1 MGWIN
6 LLQNVFSII
15 MIRGILCMTSEIQ
28 LEVQEELEEGIG
40 VGTLASDFLP
50 PYKYLT
56 PDDYFRLDSVTGDL
70 YMTAHRMDRESL
82 CPRKDPEGCLRKYV
96 AIIGPE
102 ENIVQVTVKVQDIND
117 NAPIFYASEIHLSVP
132 EDVAV
137 GVTFALDDSASDA
150 DEGINGEVW
159 YKLDTESSFFVV
171 NEKETSPVVVVQKEL
186 DRETQSSHQLILL
199 AIDRGSPPQTG
210 TATLVVE
217 VKDVDDNCPTFSP
230 NSPQTVSIPG
240 NSPIGTVVTRV
251 IATDA
256 DLGTN
261 AMITYSFDARTSDKF
276 YMDQDSGHITL
287 LGIIN
292 TDVPLKYILRVLANG
307 PFCPPVATQVTVS
320 VLPVVSE
327 QPVIKIKFIA
337 EHRNQTLLLQE
348 NKPPTVLAV
357 LELTK
362 ASGITGTL
370 SIEGDVPFLLK
381 PHKGKYHLLPSS
393 PLDFEQKHEYDISL
407 VYNDAGVSKFGPK
420 TVIPVLVEDV
430 NDNAP
435 QFQQMQFKVE
445 VLENNQPGA
454 PLVQVKA
461 TDVDSLQNGK
471 VVYRLSPDAEGLFG
485 IDRMTGQLYAM
496 VALDREHQEYYSII
510 VVAQDNGSPPL
521 EATATVSIQVLDQ
534 NDNAPVFLSP
544 SFIFF
549 IPENIPLLARVGLV
563 AAEDADK
570 GQNGKVE
577 VHVLNGSS
585 SFVMDNIQGTVRC
598 TAELDRERQD
608 RYELWLLARDWG
620 RPSLSSTVKVTVFVE
635 DVNDNYP
642 HIILPNSNLSC
653 LTVSPDMTKGA
664 TITRIHA
671 IDADSGINSDI
682 SYHIG
687 ACDPPNSL
695 FSIDPHSGNITL
707 AQYLLLRDHGIH
719 RLLIVVRDGGRP
731 TPLESTVWVNL
742 LVNKS
747 VEPCHVSDVP
757 TVPPTFLPLKS
768 KCDMDEISSEQAW
781 LILMIGLSM
790 IAFSFIMLLGAGL
803 ICLKQRTTRSKRKR
817 NKSKDN
823 KINLKL
829 MENCQTDMFELTG
842 G

>member
-1 MGWIN
+1 
-6 LLQNVFSII
+6 
-15 MIRGILCMTSEIQ
+15 
-28 LEVQEELEEGIG
+28 
-40 VGTLASDFLP
+40 
-50 PYKYLT
+50 
-56 PDDYFRLDSVTGDL
+56 
-70 YMTAHRMDRESL
+70 
-82 CPRKDPEGCLRKYV
+82 
-96 AIIGPE
+96 
-102 ENIVQVTVKVQDIND
+102 
-117 NAPIFYASEIHLSVP
+117 
-132 EDVAV
+132 
-137 GVTFALDDSASDA
+137 
-150 DEGINGEVW
+150 
-159 YKLDTESSFFVV
+159 
-171 NEKETSPVVVVQKEL
+171 
-186 DRETQSSHQLILL
+186 
-199 AIDRGSPPQTG
+199 
-210 TATLVVE
+210 
-217 VKDVDDNCPTFSP
+217 
-230 NSPQTVSIPG
+230 
-240 NSPIGTVVTRV
+240 
-251 IATDA
+251 
-256 DLGTN
+256 
-261 AMITYSFDARTSDKF
+261 
-276 YMDQDSGHITL
+276 
-287 LGIIN
+287 
-292 TDVPLKYILRVLANG
+292 
-307 PFCPPVATQVTVS
+307 
-320 VLPVVSE
+320 
-327 QPVIKIKFIA
+327 
-337 EHRNQTLLLQE
+337 
-348 NKPPTVLAV
+348 
-357 LELTK
+357 
-362 ASGITGTL
+362 
-370 SIEGDVPFLLK
+370 
-381 PHKGKYHLLPSS
+381 
-393 PLDFEQKHEYDISL
+393 
-407 VYNDAGVSKFGPK
+407 
-420 TVIPVLVEDV
+420 
-430 NDNAP
+430 
-435 QFQQMQFKVE
+435 
-445 VLENNQPGA
+445 
-454 PLVQVKA
+454 
-461 TDVDSLQNGK
+461 
-471 VVYRLSPDAEGLFG
+471 
-485 IDRMTGQLYAM
+485 M